1 MNNEQR
7 TPEVSAISEA
17 KTDVDADADADA
29 ELSNKQHCPENV
41 HHELLL
47 LPCCVSPRSPDDVP

>member
-1 MNNEQR
+1 MNNKQW
-7 TPEVSAISEA
+7 TPEVSAISAA